1 MGVDKSQAKGPG
13 QAKARTH
20 VLSRSFNEMAIG
32 TDAERCDGYDPKQ
45 EQQKWRAPGNTR
57 PEHSAESGGASSPD
71 SFSGCIIEDLL
82 IDTGYGNLAGY
93 VYRPDPAVFPEPLG
107 AVIFFSGSGGSNA
120 SMAGPAASAY
130 NRLGALVIGA
140 DYRGFGRS
148 NNSAGEKQLNGSNI
162 TEASLYEDGRQIYRY
177 VRDSLGFASERI
189 ILHGFSLGGAV
200 AGRVAADAAEGGET
214 PGGLVLHSSIYD
226 MAHAAS
232 GTLHLI
238 QPFKFLFGLLGAS
251 LTGGD
256 YNTASH
262 LKRLAKYDPRIPI
275 HFRGGSAAAGDDL
288 SLEITRLDR
297 IPGFTARSVFQGK
310 EGHQAGGNGS
320 KQGVN
325 MDDGLEQL
333 ERLLKF
339 ERN

>member
-1 MGVDKSQAKGPG
+1 MGNNDSQAKVPG
-13 QAKARTH
+13 QAKARTR

-32 TDAERCDGYDPKQ
+32 TDAERCDGYDPK
-45 EQQKWRAPGNTR
+45 
-57 PEHSAESGGASSPD
+57 PD
-71 SFSGCIIEDLL
+71 RFSGCIIEDLL
-82 IDTGYGNLAGY
+82 IDAEYGDLTGY
-93 VYRPDPAVFPEPLG
+93 VYRPDPAAFPEPLG

-130 NRLGALVIGA
+130 NRLGALVIGV

-148 NNSAGEKQLNGSNI
+148 NNSPGGKQLDGSNI
-162 TEASLYEDGRQIYRY
+162 TEASLYEDGNRIYRY
-177 VRDSLGFASERI
+177 VRNTLGFASDHI

-200 AGRVAADAAEGGET
+200 AARVAADAAERGE
-214 PGGLVLHSSIYD
+214 PLGGLVLHSSIYD
-226 MAHAAS
+226 MAHAAA
-232 GTLHLI
+232 GTLHII
-238 QPFKFLFGLLGAS
+238 QPFKFLFGLLGAA

-262 LKRLAKYDPRIPI
+262 LKRLVKYDPRIPI

-288 SLEITRLDR
+288 SLEITHLDR
-297 IPGFTARSVFQGK
+297 IRGFSTRSVYQGR
-310 EGHQAGGNGS
+310 EGHQAGENGS

-325 MDDGLEQL
+325 MSDGLELL

-339 ERN
+339 QRN